1 VLAPATTAPS
11 TALSPTPGFT
21 SEPSN
26 SARLGQRV
34 GTRIGPVDP
43 KALPPEARGEGVR
56 ITQVLTGA
64 LPPPDAVKPL
74 PIEPSPAVAQASLPP
89 AAAPPVYEVP
99 SQPVPTSS
107 TTPPASRLAGLLAG
121 IEPEPE
127 TAVELPNTAE
137 LRRARVAARK
147 KMAELAAQAAAEE
160 ATKREK
166 ADKAAAAKRNPARVW
181 VQIATGR
188 NDSGLGITFRR
199 IRSDNEA
206 ALKGLSAWSA
216 PYKATNRILV
226 GPMKSAA
233 SARELVAKLA
243 KNGLSA
249 MTYSSDA
256 GEEVEKIA
264 AK

>member
-1 VLAPATTAPS
+1 
-11 TALSPTPGFT
+11 
-21 SEPSN
+21 
-26 SARLGQRV
+26 
-34 GTRIGPVDP
+34 
-43 KALPPEARGEGVR
+43 
-56 ITQVLTGA
+56 
-64 LPPPDAVKPL
+64 
-74 PIEPSPAVAQASLPP
+74 
-89 AAAPPVYEVP
+89 
-99 SQPVPTSS
+99 
-107 TTPPASRLAGLLAG
+107 
-121 IEPEPE
+121 
-127 TAVELPNTAE
+127 
-137 LRRARVAARK
+137 
-147 KMAELAAQAAAEE
+147 MAELAAQAAAEE
-160 ATKREK
+160 AAKRER
-166 ADKAAAAKRNPARVW
+166 AEKAAAAKRNPARVW

-188 NDSGLGITFRR
+188 NDTGLGITVRR

-233 SARELVAKLA
+233 SARELVGKLA